1 MIQQGT
7 LFPPEGTGPAAG
19 NAAGPLSFRAV
30 GEKEREIFA
39 RYLLP
44 DAAMLVRRE
53 PADTLLAGA
62 VWGRAACGAAA
73 VRLSPE
79 REAEALSFFV
89 DPAVRRRGVGG
100 TLLRF
105 TLAQCAAAGATVF
118 RARYALEAAE
128 QAAFDRLFLAQ
139 GASLEQESPIYI
151 LDISIF
157 RDTALLKPAFSP
169 EYRRPSELV
178 PFTALTQEQR
188 EALDKDAE
196 VPWYVR
202 PRNRG
207 DMRTELS
214 LAYLADGRVAG
225 FWLGGTSARGHYTVQ
240 GVWRSAS
247 APALAFHLLLIAHLN
262 LCFYH
267 GGGDFL
273 YYVSPATARAEMLLQ
288 RYSRGNFR
296 RLETHMARIRL

>member
-1 MIQQGT
+1 MEQGT
-7 LFPPEGTGPAAG
+7 LLLSEGPSPAAKA
-19 NAAGPLSFRAV
+19 AAGPLSFRVV
-30 GEKEREIFA
+30 GEKERGIFA

-53 PADTLLAGA
+53 PADTLLPGA

-100 TLLRF
+100 ALLRF
-105 TLAQCAAAGATVF
+105 TLAQCAAAGVAVF

-139 GASLEQESPIYI
+139 GARLEEESPIYI
-151 LDISIF
+151 LDISLF
-157 RDTALLKPAFSP
+157 RDAALLKSAFSP
-169 EYRRPSELV
+169 EYRRPAGIV

-188 EALDKDAE
+188 EALDGEPE
-196 VPWYVR
+196 VPWYVCPRGRSNMR
-202 PRNRG
+202 P
-207 DMRTELS
+207 ELS
-214 LAYLADGRVAG
+214 LAYLMDGRVAA

-240 GVWRSAS
+240 GVWCSAS
-247 APALAFHLLLIAHLN
+247 APASAFHLLLIAHLN

-273 YYVSPATARAEMLLQ
+273 YYVSPATERAEILLQ

-296 RLETHMARIRL
+296 RLETHVAKICL